1 MRRCFVLASLPARSR
16 ARSIAV
22 SSAMLLVP
30 MPRYSPSSRRLPP
43 STATTPIPI
52 GPGFPEHAP
61 SVHSSRTGLPGEDV
75 GRDLGRDGDEDGDED
90 EDEDEDGEEGS
101 SGKRLIADG

>member
-1 MRRCFVLASLPARSR
+1 MRSRRVVASAPARSS

-30 MPRYSPSSRRLPP
+30 MPRYSPSSRRLGP
-43 STATTPIPI
+43 SIATTPIPI

-61 SVHSSRTGLPGEDV
+61 SVHSSTAGSPFPAARFV
-75 GRDLGRDGDEDGDED
+75 DGDDVDVD
-90 EDEDEDGEEGS
+90 VDVDVLALVLVDDARVVS
-101 SGKRLIADG
+101 AAPSP